1 MPWSSALGLSAPFLW
16 LDNRL
21 ILRAHITGSTIAEP
35 RMTTIGATTI
45 EAPIKVTSPSIS
57 YAFETTIWRR
67 DRIMIEIFFY
77 RNPSITK
84 LFVFDLLDLIAVETE
99 DLQTIVGSRNDV

>member
-1 MPWSSALGLSAPFLW
+1 
-16 LDNRL
+16 
-21 ILRAHITGSTIAEP
+21 
-35 RMTTIGATTI
+35 MTTIGATTI